1 MYGMKTKLSLIG
13 FTSLFFI
20 LFSSCQKEDD
30 LSVDKIRQE
39 NQYPLNAKL
48 ERVLLFSD
56 IDSEQPISIVAE
68 YEYNEDDRI
77 SKVSSPMYQD
87 GEIVGTLKYD
97 LYEYNSIGQLLTVT
111 NFNANSNSPTG
122 FINLKNYIYTY
133 SDDGKKER
141 EYIEYPQINSFE
153 YSPFKYDNDRLARI
167 EKYGN
172 TNELESYIVNEYG
185 GSGQII
191 KETSYAND
199 NHPYSYTEH
208 IYSEGLNIKSNVYAG
223 PTMECIRERLKTYDE
238 NHNLII
244 LEINELSLYSCTM
257 SHVLKYEYF
266 DE

>member
-1 MYGMKTKLSLIG
+1 MKTRLLLFG
-13 FTSLFFI
+13 LTSLFFT

-30 LSVDKIRQE
+30 FTAENIRLE
-39 NQYPLNAKL
+39 KQYPFNAKL
-48 ERVLLFSD
+48 ERVLQFSN

-68 YEYNEDDRI
+68 YEYNEEDRI

-97 LYEYNSIGQLLTVT
+97 LYEYNSIGQLKTIT
-111 NFNANSNSPTG
+111 NYHANSNSPTG

-153 YSPFKYDNDRLARI
+153 YSLFKYDNDRLARI

-257 SHVLKYEYF
+257 SYVLRYEYF